1 MFEIENINKILN
13 ESPSLEL
20 LQTKHRNLTIPF
32 FVHAFKK
39 SETSHS
45 QKVFESIL
53 VDYLQHINYIE
64 ESEDLLINTESLE
77 IKAKRKIKEW
87 RGAGFL
93 NQYII
98 DDGTILYDLSQYSLR
113 SLDWIAD
120 QKRTEFVGTDSKF
133 KSVYEKIKDILEY
146 TDDNLIKRK
155 QILEERKLT
164 IQHQIDQLEAG
175 EAVLLYDERE
185 IIEHFQDLLRTA
197 KDLLIDF
204 NEVEENFIRISKDV
218 YSKYSSNQLP
228 KEEILNLTFTA
239 LQELKNSNQGKSFY
253 AFWKFLLDTDYQEDW
268 SKLTNELYSRLEQK
282 NIPHEDTFLKN
293 LKQNLNQAALKVT
306 GANTKMASKVAR
318 IIRDSGTNQKIT
330 KQLLSD
336 IKKLLSKISKQ
347 SIVPDIG
354 IELDAK
360 PVFILPLEP
369 GLTSKIKEEI
379 IYTKRPVTA
388 DDDHTKAKSINT
400 LYENSGID
408 RLVLRKRIA
417 DVIKDKDQT
426 TLEEII
432 NIYGGIKEGLPE
444 LFGYIGELKKFKHN
458 YNTNKDTSIVFD
470 KKENKTIKI
479 PEIILVR

>member
-1 MFEIENINKILN
+1 MFEIENIDKILN

-20 LQTKHRNLTIPF
+20 LQTKHRSLTIPF
-32 FVHAFKK
+32 LVHAFKK

-53 VDYLQHINYIE
+53 VDYLQHINYTE

-113 SLDWIAD
+113 ALDWIAD

-175 EAVLLYDERE
+175 ETVILYDERE

-204 NEVEENFIRISKDV
+204 NEVEENFIGISKDV
-218 YSKYSSNQLP
+218 YSKYSS
-228 KEEILNLTFTA
+228 
-239 LQELKNSNQGKSFY
+239 
-253 AFWKFLLDTDYQEDW
+253 
-268 SKLTNELYSRLEQK
+268 
-282 NIPHEDTFLKN
+282 
-293 LKQNLNQAALKVT
+293 
-306 GANTKMASKVAR
+306 
-318 IIRDSGTNQKIT
+318 
-330 KQLLSD
+330 
-336 IKKLLSKISKQ
+336 
-347 SIVPDIG
+347 
-354 IELDAK
+354 
-360 PVFILPLEP
+360 
-369 GLTSKIKEEI
+369 
-379 IYTKRPVTA
+379 
-388 DDDHTKAKSINT
+388 
-400 LYENSGID
+400 
-408 RLVLRKRIA
+408 
-417 DVIKDKDQT
+417 
-426 TLEEII
+426 
-432 NIYGGIKEGLPE
+432 
-444 LFGYIGELKKFKHN
+444 
-458 YNTNKDTSIVFD
+458 
-470 KKENKTIKI
+470 
-479 PEIILVR
+479 